1 MAQST
6 IGLTRKGVRA
16 AAGGDSLTA
25 RSTRLAYLLLLPTFL
40 VLIFVAFYPLTR
52 TFLASFTDEIF
63 AKPVKSESNPDGQ
76 IITNV
81 GLDNYR
87 KLLTFQF
94 VVVPEGKSVADVIP
108 KGPCVAKT
116 PNNPLTQGSC
126 PEGQG
131 ELFFR
136 RVSDFKIF
144 GTTIALLATDRDF
157 INSISNTLVFT
168 VISVGLEVLL
178 GLGVA
183 MVVNA
188 RWRGRGAMRAAM
200 LVPWAIPTVVS
211 AKLWTFMLKDN
222 GAGII
227 NDIMVNRLHVF
238 SDFQPWLAQ
247 SSLQLPSIILVDV
260 WKTVPYMGLLLLA
273 GLQTIPADIYEAADV
288 DGASKWQQ
296 FMQLTLP
303 LLRPTILV
311 ALIFRTLDA
320 LRAFDVFSVL
330 LGRSMLSMATF
341 NHEKLTQN
349 QLYGYASSVGVL
361 IFILLF
367 GFTIF
372 YMTTFKVESD

>member
-1 MAQST
+1 MAQPS
-6 IGLTRKGVRA
+6 IGIARPGMKKA
-16 AAGGDSLTA
+16 ARQGQSLTV

-40 VLIFVAFYPLTR
+40 VLVFVAFYPLTR
-52 TFLASFTDEIF
+52 TFLASFTDEVF
-63 AKPVKSESNPDGQ
+63 AKPVKSETNPDGQ
-76 IITNV
+76 VIGNV

-87 KLLTFQF
+87 RLLTMQLINI
-94 VVVPEGKSVADVIP
+94 PEGKTIADVMP
-108 KGPCVAKT
+108 QGPCVAPT
-116 PNNPLTQGSC
+116 SNNPLSRGSC
-126 PEGQG
+126 PEGLG

-136 RVSDFKIF
+136 RVSEFQIF
-144 GTTIALLATDRDF
+144 GAKFALVATDRDF

-168 VISVGLEVLL
+168 VISVGLEVLI

-211 AKLWTFMLKDN
+211 AKLWQFMLKDN
-222 GAGII
+222 GTGVI
-227 NDIMVNRLHVF
+227 NDILVNKLAIF
-238 SDFQPWLAQ
+238 GDYQAWLNSQPLA
-247 SSLQLPSIILVDV
+247 SIILVDV

-296 FMQLTLP
+296 FTMMTLP
-303 LLRPTILV
+303 LLRPTLLV

-330 LGRSMLSMATF
+330 LGRPVLSMATY
-341 NHEKLTQN
+341 NYEKLTQS
-349 QLYGYASSVGVL
+349 QLYGYASAVGVI
-361 IFILLF
+361 IFVMLF
-367 GFTIF
+367 AFTIF
-372 YMTTFKVESD
+372 YMTTFKVDTE

>member
-1 MAQST
+1 MAQTS
-6 IGLTRKGVRA
+6 IGIGKKGAKA
-16 AAGGDSLTA
+16 AAQGQSLTA

-40 VLIFVAFYPLTR
+40 VLIFVAFYPLAR
-52 TFLASFTDEIF
+52 TFLASFTDEVF
-63 AKPVKSESNPDGQ
+63 AKPVKTAENPTGQ
-76 IITNV
+76 EIANV

-87 KLLTFQF
+87 KLLTMQI
-94 VVVPEGKSVADVIP
+94 VGIPDDKSLADVLP
-108 KGPCVAKT
+108 KGPCIAQT
-116 PNNPLTQGSC
+116 SNNPLTQGSC
-126 PEGQG
+126 PAGQG

-136 RVSDFKIF
+136 RVSEFQIF
-144 GTTIALLATDRDF
+144 GSKFALVATDRDF
-157 INSISNTLVFT
+157 INSIGNTLIFT
-168 VISVGLEVLL
+168 LISVGLEVLL

-211 AKLWTFMLKDN
+211 AKLWAFMLKDN
-222 GAGII
+222 GAGVL
-227 NDIMVNRLHVF
+227 NDILVNKLHIF

-288 DGASKWQQ
+288 DGATKWQQ
-296 FMQLTLP
+296 FTMMTLP
-303 LLRPTILV
+303 MLRPTLLV

-330 LGRSMLSMATF
+330 LGRSVLSMATY
-341 NHEKLTQN
+341 NYEKLTQS
-349 QLYGYASSVGVL
+349 QLYGYASAVGVL

-372 YMTTFKVESD
+372 YMTTFKVDTD